1 MTRYIIVAY
10 ITRYKSYDIEGYIL
24 REIGED
30 PGYLDLQYS
39 SVAYLVRT
47 GQVVNAVPTDKR
59 GIMGIEICNS
69 PSLVRIS
76 YREIKHGLIS
86 ESLINKFDCT
96 YYNIYRSIF
105 GIEAP
110 EGRTNTI
117 IRLKISRRLYDKLYT
132 TNGYQYVIFNKANT
146 ITSHNNKIFIASYNA
161 MKPLIIEDKPVN
173 LTELT
178 GEKVQEFDNGNKE
191 YKPYKSTKVKVEP
204 RDLAI
209 TFRNLSDLSQV
220 IEPAELA
227 IAEYIK
233 HKCGLPLVMQ
243 VDTSKF
249 ESTGIIKCSDILK
262 KIVLQIEL
270 AEDMKGISSDT
281 IVYSILG
288 IVACIVSQ
296 PENLGQVIL
305 KHGNYSKSRVYRLGT

>member
-1 MTRYIIVAY
+1 
-10 ITRYKSYDIEGYIL
+10 
-24 REIGED
+24 
-30 PGYLDLQYS
+30 
-39 SVAYLVRT
+39 
-47 GQVVNAVPTDKR
+47 
-59 GIMGIEICNS
+59 
-69 PSLVRIS
+69 
-76 YREIKHGLIS
+76 
-86 ESLINKFDCT
+86 
-96 YYNIYRSIF
+96 
-105 GIEAP
+105 
-110 EGRTNTI
+110 
-117 IRLKISRRLYDKLYT
+117 
-132 TNGYQYVIFNKANT
+132 
-146 ITSHNNKIFIASYNA
+146 
-161 MKPLIIEDKPVN
+161 MKPLIIEDKPVS

-233 HKCGLPLVMQ
+233 HKCGLPLIMQ

-249 ESTGIIKCSDILK
+249 ESTGIIKCCDILK

-270 AEDMKGISSDT
+270 AEDMKGIPSDT

-288 IVACIVSQ
+288 IVVCIVSQ